1 LRGNFNETPAE
12 KPRTRNR
19 GNPIVFAAEPAP
31 TQFDLN
37 FRVAGFPVRV
47 HPLFWLIA
55 LLLGARDGDPMTLL
69 IWAATVFLS
78 ILAHEL
84 GHAFAMRYYG
94 QDCRIVMYMMGG
106 LAIPESAR
114 WGGGSGRRTRGPL
127 AQILISA
134 AGPGAGFLL
143 AGVVAAL
150 VFAAGGA
157 VHLFLAYGFLP
168 IPIVVL
174 PEPANAYWSEF
185 ASSLLWVNM
194 FWGLMNLLPVLPLD
208 GGQIARE
215 MLTASDPWEGVA
227 KSLWL
232 SVVVGAAIAVIGF
245 GVLQDRF
252 VGILFAMLAFSN
264 FMALQNLRG
273 RSW

>member
-1 LRGNFNETPAE
+1 M
-12 KPRTRNR
+12 
-19 GNPIVFAAEPAP
+19 FAAEPAP

-37 FRVAGFPVRV
+37 FRIAGFPVRV

-69 IWAATVFLS
+69 IWAGTVFIS
-78 ILAHEL
+78 ILVHEL
-84 GHAFAMRYYG
+84 GHAFAMRHYG
-94 QDCRIVMYMMGG
+94 QDCRIVLYLMGG

-114 WGGGSGRRTRGPL
+114 WSGGHGRRQRGPL

-143 AGVVAAL
+143 AAVVAAM
-150 VFAAGGA
+150 VFAVGGA
-157 VHLFLAYGFLP
+157 VHIFLAYGVLPVPVVFLP
-168 IPIVVL
+168 
-174 PEPANAYWSEF
+174 EAANEYWNEF
-185 ASSLLWVNM
+185 ASSLMWVNI
-194 FWGLMNLLPVLPLD
+194 FWGLLNLVPVLPLD

-215 MLTASDPWEGVA
+215 ILTASDPWEGVS

-232 SVVVGAAIAVIGF
+232 SVAVAAAVAVIGF

-264 FMALQNLRG
+264 YMAIQSLRG

>member
-1 LRGNFNETPAE
+1 M
-12 KPRTRNR
+12 
-19 GNPIVFAAEPAP
+19 
-31 TQFDLN
+31 
-37 FRVAGFPVRV
+37 
-47 HPLFWLIA
+47 IA
-55 LLLGARDGDPMTLL
+55 LLLGARDGELVTLL
-69 IWAATVFLS
+69 IWAVTVFLS

-84 GHAFAMRYYG
+84 GHAFAMRHFG
-94 QDCRIVMYMMGG
+94 QDCRIVLYLMGG

-114 WGGGSGRRTRGPL
+114 WGGGSGRGARGPL

-143 AGVVAAL
+143 AGLVAAL

-157 VHLFLAYGFLP
+157 VQLFLAYGFLP
-168 IPIVVL
+168 IPLVFL
-174 PEPANAYWSEF
+174 PEPANEYWSEF
-185 ASSLLWVNM
+185 ASSLLWVNI
-194 FWGLMNLLPVLPLD
+194 FWGLMNLLPVMPLD

-215 MLTASDPWEGVA
+215 LLTASDPWQGVA

-232 SVVVGAAIAVIGF
+232 SVAVGAAVAAIGF
-245 GVLQDRF
+245 GVLQDQF
-252 VGILFAMLAFSN
+252 IGFLFAMLAFSN